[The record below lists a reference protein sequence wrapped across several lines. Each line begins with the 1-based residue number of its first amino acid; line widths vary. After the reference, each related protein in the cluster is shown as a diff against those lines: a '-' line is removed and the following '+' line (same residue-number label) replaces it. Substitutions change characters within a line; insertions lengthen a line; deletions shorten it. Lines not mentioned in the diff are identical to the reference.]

1 MKQFTYTIQDA
12 LGFHAR
18 PAGMFAKLAKSFAD
32 TTITLSANGKS
43 INPGQLMKMMGMG
56 IKQGC
61 EVTLTCEGANEEQAA
76 AELKDFLEK
85 NL

>member
-32 TTITLSANGKS
+32 TTIK
-43 INPGQLMKMMGMG
+43 
-56 IKQGC
+56 
-61 EVTLTCEGANEEQAA
+61 
-76 AELKDFLEK
+76 ELPIL
-85 NL
+85 

>member
-1 MKQFTYTIQDA
+1 MKEFTYTIQDA

-32 TTITLSANGKS
+32 TTITLSANGKT
-43 INPGQLMKMMGMG
+43 INPGQLMKLMGLG
-56 IKQGC
+56 VKQGT
-61 EVTLTCEGANEEQAA
+61 EVTIACEGANEEEACAA
-76 AELKDFLEK
+76 LKQFMEE